1 MIGSILA
8 HLPLAAGFTWFQLL
22 PGIGD
27 ASLGETLHMSDP
39 AHVWVVPTVWVACF
53 AVIGLALAARGS
65 LARAMAK
72 EGPERFIPDSG
83 FSPRALLEVFVESF
97 YGLVESTVG
106 KKEAKVFFP
115 LSAGLFLYIVT
126 LNLMG
131 LVPGTLP
138 ATEVFSNNLAMAIT
152 VFVVFNYAGLT
163 RNGFAYVK
171 HLWGPIF
178 LMGFLLFPI
187 ELLGLFIRPFS
198 LTVRLT
204 ANLFADHLVVGTFRR
219 VGGDYLG
226 LLGSLL
232 IPVPFYALG
241 LFVCILQGFVF
252 SLLTTVYVGMSTA
265 DMSHGH
271 DDGHG
276 DGHDSKSPAHH

>member
-1 MIGSILA
+1 MT
-8 HLPLAAGFTWFQLL
+8 LPFASGFTWFQFI
-22 PGIGD
+22 PGVGD
-27 ASLGETLHMSDP
+27 GSLGRALHLVDP
-39 AHVWVVPTVWVACF
+39 DTAWVIPTTWFACL
-53 AVIGLALAARGS
+53 AALGLAFVARS
-65 LARAMAK
+65 ALDRELAK
-72 EGPERFIPDSG
+72 EGPERFIPAAS

-97 YGLVESTVG
+97 WGLVEGIVG
-106 KKEAKVFFP
+106 KKEAGNFFP
-115 LSAGLFLYIVT
+115 LAAGIFLYIVVM
-126 LNLMG
+126 NLMG

-138 ATEVFSNNLAMAIT
+138 ATEIFSNNLSMAIV
-152 VFVVFNYAGLT
+152 VFLVFNYAGLS
-163 RNGFAYVK
+163 RNGVAYVK
-171 HLWGPIF
+171 HLWGPLF

-204 ANLFADHLVVGTFRR
+204 ANMFADHLVVGTFRS

-226 LLGSLL
+226 VIGQLLV
-232 IPVPFYALG
+232 PVPFYGLG

-271 DDGHG
+271 DDA
-276 DGHDSKSPAHH
+276 HDDKSPAHH